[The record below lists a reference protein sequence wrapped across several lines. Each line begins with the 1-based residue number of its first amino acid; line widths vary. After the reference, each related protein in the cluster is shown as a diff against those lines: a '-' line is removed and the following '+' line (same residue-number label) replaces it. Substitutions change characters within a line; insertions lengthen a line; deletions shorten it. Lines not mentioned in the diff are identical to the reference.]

1 MAAPRDLAAAGFA
14 IRQLHA
20 RYADALWRKDPD
32 SFADLFASDAEWKVA
47 GMHLRG
53 REQIRT
59 TFAAFMKHT
68 GRTLM
73 TFRTPIVEV
82 VDGVLTSRTY
92 VTELNRFAN
101 GESADTIGVYYERF
115 REEDGRLRFAFRHWN
130 MHYIGPGDLSAPF
143 FEVKDFGPPPGFPA
157 PDDPTTVRTTFL
169 FTDAEGKAGAAP

>member
-1 MAAPRDLAAAGFA
+1 MIDLKQAEFE
-14 IRQLHA
+14 IRQLQA

-47 GMHLRG
+47 GLHLRG
-53 REQIRT
+53 REEIRT
-59 TFAAFMKHT
+59 TFAAFMEHT

-92 VTELNRFAN
+92 VSEMNKFAS
-101 GESADTIGVYYERF
+101 GEHADTIGIYYEKF
-115 REEDGRLRFAFRHWN
+115 REEEGRLRFAFRHWN

-157 PDDPTTVRTTFL
+157 PDDPTTVRTTYL
-169 FTDAEGKAGAAP
+169 FTDAGGKSGAAP